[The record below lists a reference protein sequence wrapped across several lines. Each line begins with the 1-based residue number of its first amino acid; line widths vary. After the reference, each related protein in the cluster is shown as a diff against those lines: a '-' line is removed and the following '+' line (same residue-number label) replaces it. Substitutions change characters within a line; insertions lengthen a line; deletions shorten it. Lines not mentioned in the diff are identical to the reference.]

1 MEKKNKRIV
10 ISIVLVIIILGI
22 MIWAVIEE
30 CIEKQ
35 IPKETKAIN
44 YETQKTQTG
53 EINKENNSDQEQSLV
68 NEEEKIYPKEEIETS
83 YKGYT
88 VSAKL
93 EIPAINLET
102 YVLQKYSLQALNV
115 AVTKFWGANAN
126 QIGNYCIAGHN
137 FQNRNMF
144 FDLKKLK
151 IGDKLSIVDNEVGRV
166 EYEIYDIYQVMPED
180 VSCLSQE
187 TDGKK
192 EVTLIT
198 CTNDSTKR
206 IIVKAIEV

>member
-22 MIWAVIEE
+22 MIWTVIEE

-115 AVTKFWGANAN
+115 TVTKFWGANAN
-126 QIGNYCIAGHN
+126 QIGNYCIAGHK

-166 EYEIYDIYQVMPED
+166 EYKIYDIYQVMPED

-206 IIVKAIEV
+206 IIVKATEV

>member
-22 MIWAVIEE
+22 MIWTVIEE
-30 CIEKQ
+30 CMEKQ

-44 YETQKTQTG
+44 YETQKTQTE

-68 NEEEKIYPKEEIETS
+68 NEEEKIYQKEEIETS

-166 EYEIYDIYQVMPED
+166 EYKIYDIYQVMPED

-206 IIVKAIEV
+206 IIVKATEV